1 MKIFS
6 LATSEK
12 EKSSMFPFSFFAYF
26 SYSEYVGMFFVFYN
40 DLNNRTINIIRN
52 RIVGDTLRGIKAT
65 TMFDSKVFKN

>member
-1 MKIFS
+1 
-6 LATSEK
+6 
-12 EKSSMFPFSFFAYF
+12 MFPFSFFEYF

-40 DLNNRTINIIRN
+40 DLNNKTINIIRN